1 METTHEFAERRRN
14 PPAEVRLTDETIEY
28 METRIASAVQNG
40 IKNAMTEETAAAFWA
55 AGLHV
60 LQKQASEHAGRFVI
74 GGLWGLVRKTSLFFM
89 LGGLVYALGGW
100 AALASFFKVIFGR

>member
-1 METTHEFAERRRN
+1 MTVDHSERRR
-14 PPAEVRLTDETIEY
+14 PAEVRLTDETIEY
-28 METRIASAVQNG
+28 LESRIANAVQIG
-40 IKNAMTEETAAAFWA
+40 IKNAVTEDTAAAFWA
-55 AGLHV
+55 AGRHV

-74 GGLWGLVRKTSLFFM
+74 GGLLGLVRKTSLFFL